1 MPCDDVTE
9 IIEIRLDSADELLSY
24 RLNKLTCGTEIGA
37 DSLLIGKLR
46 GKKVDEILAID
57 PGAFCDEINPSDE
70 IGEFL
75 LLKHLFALQST
86 LKTLTGGCPAGPG
99 QQCAVAEIRCEED
112 EINLIGHIAVDIVTD
127 EIRSCRPC
135 NKCATRKTPECRTS
149 APAGPGETSVEDQ

>member
-1 MPCDDVTE
+1 MPCDDITE
-9 IIEIRLDSADELLSY
+9 IIEIRLGGDDELLAY

-46 GKKVDEILAID
+46 GKSADEIIAID
-57 PGAFCDEINPSDE
+57 PSQFCDEIKPADE

-86 LKTLTGGCPAGPG
+86 LKTLTGACPAGPG
-99 QQCAVAEIRCEED
+99 QQCAVAEIQCDEN
-112 EINLIGHIAVDIVTD
+112 EINLVGHIAVDIVTD

-135 NKCATRKTPECRTS
+135 NKCAPLKVPECRS
-149 APAGPGETSVEDQ
+149 ADPPATPENQ